1 MCLSPIRTKKGY
13 VVPCGKCVEC
23 LSQKRNDWSVRLYYE
38 MQKYSTPPA
47 FVTLTYDDDHL
58 PSMVDEDT
66 GELVPVVSKRDL
78 QLFFKR
84 LRKRVPGIRYFFC
97 SEYGPTTGRP
107 HYHGIIFN
115 LPQKY
120 FSLYLRCCTDDLNKL
135 IFDCWKN
142 GFTSAYLAKPAAIHY
157 CTKYCL
163 TDNVLKNSAYDD
175 TSESEVQK
183 RYNDF
188 RDRYEN
194 VYKYGKSGR
203 YTTNYYGVS
212 HDPSKANTWDCEKNR
227 PLRDS
232 DFLFGSR
239 SAFIIRMSLI
249 ILLILIL
256 LILWLSFMKKYMD
269 NNYVHVPVVEK
280 PAYQNDDL
288 PLIDFNMA
296 YEDVVVLLGDPDPIQ
311 YKGSNLYAYWG
322 SSYIIFDKNFK
333 VIGWLNNGAF
343 HTDEYT
349 GAASKH
355 LRELYNSINSSY
367 KY

>member
-1 MCLSPIRTKKGY
+1 MKMH
-13 VVPCGKCVEC
+13 
-23 LSQKRNDWSVRLYYE
+23 LYDI
-38 MQKYSTPPA
+38 
-47 FVTLTYDDDHL
+47 L
-58 PSMVDEDT
+58 
-66 GELVPVVSKRDL
+66 GVSKTATSSEIKKAYKSLVKKYHPDVFEGNKDL
-78 QLFFKR
+78 AESKIKEINDAYDTLSDPV
-84 LRKRVPGIRYFFC
+84 LREEYDHSLEVP
-97 SEYGPTTGRP
+97 E
-107 HYHGIIFN
+107 
-115 LPQKY
+115 
-120 FSLYLRCCTDDLNKL
+120 TDD
-135 IFDCWKN
+135 
-142 GFTSAYLAKPAAIHY
+142 
-157 CTKYCL
+157 
-163 TDNVLKNSAYDD
+163 VLKNSAYDD

-212 HDPSKANTWDCEKNR
+212 HDPSKANTWDYEKNR

-288 PLIDFNMA
+288 PLIDFDMA

-367 KY
+367 NY

>member
-1 MCLSPIRTKKGY
+1 MKMH
-13 VVPCGKCVEC
+13 
-23 LSQKRNDWSVRLYYE
+23 LYDI
-38 MQKYSTPPA
+38 
-47 FVTLTYDDDHL
+47 L
-58 PSMVDEDT
+58 
-66 GELVPVVSKRDL
+66 GVSKTATSSEIKKAYKSLVKKYHPDVFEGNKDL
-78 QLFFKR
+78 AESKIKEINDAYDTLSDPV
-84 LRKRVPGIRYFFC
+84 LREEYDRSLEVP
-97 SEYGPTTGRP
+97 E
-107 HYHGIIFN
+107 
-115 LPQKY
+115 
-120 FSLYLRCCTDDLNKL
+120 
-135 IFDCWKN
+135 
-142 GFTSAYLAKPAAIHY
+142 
-157 CTKYCL
+157 

-194 VYKYGKSGR
+194 VYKYGKSAR

-212 HDPSKANTWDCEKNR
+212 HDSSKANTWDYEKNR

-256 LILWLSFMKKYMD
+256 LILLLSFMKKYMD

-288 PLIDFNMA
+288 PLIDFDMA

>member
-1 MCLSPIRTKKGY
+1 MKMH
-13 VVPCGKCVEC
+13 
-23 LSQKRNDWSVRLYYE
+23 LYDI
-38 MQKYSTPPA
+38 
-47 FVTLTYDDDHL
+47 L
-58 PSMVDEDT
+58 
-66 GELVPVVSKRDL
+66 GVSKTATSSEIKKAYKSLVKKYHPDIFEGNKDL
-78 QLFFKR
+78 AESKIKEINDAYDTLSDPV
-84 LRKRVPGIRYFFC
+84 LREEYDRSLEVP
-97 SEYGPTTGRP
+97 E
-107 HYHGIIFN
+107 
-115 LPQKY
+115 
-120 FSLYLRCCTDDLNKL
+120 TDD
-135 IFDCWKN
+135 
-142 GFTSAYLAKPAAIHY
+142 
-157 CTKYCL
+157 
-163 TDNVLKNSAYDD
+163 VLKNSAYDD

-212 HDPSKANTWDCEKNR
+212 HDPSKANTWNYEKNR

-288 PLIDFNMA
+288 PLIDFDMA
-296 YEDVVVLLGDPDPIQ
+296 YEDVVILLGDPDPIQ

>member
-1 MCLSPIRTKKGY
+1 MKMH
-13 VVPCGKCVEC
+13 
-23 LSQKRNDWSVRLYYE
+23 LYNI
-38 MQKYSTPPA
+38 
-47 FVTLTYDDDHL
+47 L
-58 PSMVDEDT
+58 
-66 GELVPVVSKRDL
+66 GVSKTATSSEIKKAYKSLVKKYHPDVFEGNKDL
-78 QLFFKR
+78 AESKIKEINDAYDTLSDPV
-84 LRKRVPGIRYFFC
+84 LRAEYDRSLEVP
-97 SEYGPTTGRP
+97 E
-107 HYHGIIFN
+107 
-115 LPQKY
+115 
-120 FSLYLRCCTDDLNKL
+120 TDD
-135 IFDCWKN
+135 
-142 GFTSAYLAKPAAIHY
+142 
-157 CTKYCL
+157 
-163 TDNVLKNSAYDD
+163 VLKNSAYDD

-212 HDPSKANTWDCEKNR
+212 HDPSKANTWDYEKNR

-288 PLIDFNMA
+288 PLIDFDMA

-367 KY
+367 NY

>member
-1 MCLSPIRTKKGY
+1 MKMH
-13 VVPCGKCVEC
+13 
-23 LSQKRNDWSVRLYYE
+23 LYDI
-38 MQKYSTPPA
+38 
-47 FVTLTYDDDHL
+47 L
-58 PSMVDEDT
+58 
-66 GELVPVVSKRDL
+66 GVSKTATSSEIKKAYKSLVKKYHPDVFEGNKDL
-78 QLFFKR
+78 AESKIKEINDAYDTLSDPV
-84 LRKRVPGIRYFFC
+84 LREEYDRSLEVP
-97 SEYGPTTGRP
+97 E
-107 HYHGIIFN
+107 
-115 LPQKY
+115 
-120 FSLYLRCCTDDLNKL
+120 
-135 IFDCWKN
+135 
-142 GFTSAYLAKPAAIHY
+142 
-157 CTKYCL
+157 

-322 SSYIIFDKNFK
+322 SSYIIFDKNFN

>member
-1 MCLSPIRTKKGY
+1 MKMH
-13 VVPCGKCVEC
+13 
-23 LSQKRNDWSVRLYYE
+23 LYDI
-38 MQKYSTPPA
+38 
-47 FVTLTYDDDHL
+47 L
-58 PSMVDEDT
+58 
-66 GELVPVVSKRDL
+66 GVSKTATSSEIKKAYKSLVKKYHPDVFEGNKDL
-78 QLFFKR
+78 AESKIKEINDAYDTLSDPV
-84 LRKRVPGIRYFFC
+84 LREEYDRSLEVP
-97 SEYGPTTGRP
+97 E
-107 HYHGIIFN
+107 
-115 LPQKY
+115 
-120 FSLYLRCCTDDLNKL
+120 TDD
-135 IFDCWKN
+135 
-142 GFTSAYLAKPAAIHY
+142 
-157 CTKYCL
+157 
-163 TDNVLKNSAYDD
+163 VLKNSAYDD

-212 HDPSKANTWDCEKNR
+212 HDPSKANTWDYEKNR

-288 PLIDFNMA
+288 PLIDFDMA
-296 YEDVVVLLGDPDPIQ
+296 YEDVVILLGDPDPIQ

-367 KY
+367 NY

>member
-1 MCLSPIRTKKGY
+1 MKMH
-13 VVPCGKCVEC
+13 
-23 LSQKRNDWSVRLYYE
+23 LYDI
-38 MQKYSTPPA
+38 
-47 FVTLTYDDDHL
+47 L
-58 PSMVDEDT
+58 
-66 GELVPVVSKRDL
+66 GVSKTATSSEIKKAYKSLVKKYHPDVFEGNKDL
-78 QLFFKR
+78 AESKIKEINDAYDTLSDPV
-84 LRKRVPGIRYFFC
+84 LRAEYDRSLEVP
-97 SEYGPTTGRP
+97 E
-107 HYHGIIFN
+107 
-115 LPQKY
+115 
-120 FSLYLRCCTDDLNKL
+120 TDD
-135 IFDCWKN
+135 
-142 GFTSAYLAKPAAIHY
+142 
-157 CTKYCL
+157 
-163 TDNVLKNSAYDD
+163 VLKNSAYDD

-212 HDPSKANTWDCEKNR
+212 HEPSKANTWDYEKNR

-288 PLIDFNMA
+288 PLIDFDMA

-322 SSYIIFDKNFK
+322 NSYIIFDKNFK

-367 KY
+367 NY

>member
-1 MCLSPIRTKKGY
+1 MH
-13 VVPCGKCVEC
+13 
-23 LSQKRNDWSVRLYYE
+23 LYDI
-38 MQKYSTPPA
+38 
-47 FVTLTYDDDHL
+47 L
-58 PSMVDEDT
+58 
-66 GELVPVVSKRDL
+66 GVSKTATSSEIKKAYKSLVKKYHPDVFEGNKDL
-78 QLFFKR
+78 AESKIKEINDAYDTLSDPV
-84 LRKRVPGIRYFFC
+84 LREEYDRSLEVP
-97 SEYGPTTGRP
+97 E
-107 HYHGIIFN
+107 
-115 LPQKY
+115 
-120 FSLYLRCCTDDLNKL
+120 
-135 IFDCWKN
+135 
-142 GFTSAYLAKPAAIHY
+142 
-157 CTKYCL
+157 

-239 SAFIIRMSLI
+239 SAFIIRISLI

-269 NNYVHVPVVEK
+269 NNYVHVPVAEK

-333 VIGWLNNGAF
+333 VIGWLKNGAF

>member
-1 MCLSPIRTKKGY
+1 MH
-13 VVPCGKCVEC
+13 
-23 LSQKRNDWSVRLYYE
+23 LYDI
-38 MQKYSTPPA
+38 
-47 FVTLTYDDDHL
+47 L
-58 PSMVDEDT
+58 
-66 GELVPVVSKRDL
+66 GVSKTATSSEIKKAYKSLVKKYHPDVFEGNKDL
-78 QLFFKR
+78 AESKIKEINDAYDTLSDPV
-84 LRKRVPGIRYFFC
+84 LREEYDRSLEVP
-97 SEYGPTTGRP
+97 E
-107 HYHGIIFN
+107 
-115 LPQKY
+115 
-120 FSLYLRCCTDDLNKL
+120 
-135 IFDCWKN
+135 
-142 GFTSAYLAKPAAIHY
+142 
-157 CTKYCL
+157 

-239 SAFIIRMSLI
+239 SAFIIRISLI

-322 SSYIIFDKNFK
+322 SSYIIFDKNFN

>member
-1 MCLSPIRTKKGY
+1 MH
-13 VVPCGKCVEC
+13 
-23 LSQKRNDWSVRLYYE
+23 LYDI
-38 MQKYSTPPA
+38 
-47 FVTLTYDDDHL
+47 L
-58 PSMVDEDT
+58 
-66 GELVPVVSKRDL
+66 GVSKTATSSEIKKAYKSLVKKYHPDVFEGNKDL
-78 QLFFKR
+78 AESKIKEINDAYDTLSDPV
-84 LRKRVPGIRYFFC
+84 LRAEYDRSLEVP
-97 SEYGPTTGRP
+97 E
-107 HYHGIIFN
+107 
-115 LPQKY
+115 
-120 FSLYLRCCTDDLNKL
+120 TDD
-135 IFDCWKN
+135 
-142 GFTSAYLAKPAAIHY
+142 
-157 CTKYCL
+157 
-163 TDNVLKNSAYDD
+163 VLKNSAYDD

-212 HDPSKANTWDCEKNR
+212 HDPSKANTWDYEKNR

-288 PLIDFNMA
+288 PLIDFDMA

-322 SSYIIFDKNFK
+322 NSYIIFDKNFK

-367 KY
+367 NY

>member
-1 MCLSPIRTKKGY
+1 MKMH
-13 VVPCGKCVEC
+13 
-23 LSQKRNDWSVRLYYE
+23 LYDI
-38 MQKYSTPPA
+38 
-47 FVTLTYDDDHL
+47 L
-58 PSMVDEDT
+58 
-66 GELVPVVSKRDL
+66 GVSKTATSSEIKKAYKSLVKKYHPDVFEGNKDL
-78 QLFFKR
+78 AEPKIKEINDAYDTLSDPV
-84 LRKRVPGIRYFFC
+84 LREEYDSSLEVP
-97 SEYGPTTGRP
+97 E
-107 HYHGIIFN
+107 
-115 LPQKY
+115 
-120 FSLYLRCCTDDLNKL
+120 
-135 IFDCWKN
+135 
-142 GFTSAYLAKPAAIHY
+142 
-157 CTKYCL
+157 

-212 HDPSKANTWDCEKNR
+212 HDSSKANTWDYEKNR

-256 LILWLSFMKKYMD
+256 LILLLSFMKKYMD

-288 PLIDFNMA
+288 PLIDFDMA

>member
-1 MCLSPIRTKKGY
+1 MKMH
-13 VVPCGKCVEC
+13 
-23 LSQKRNDWSVRLYYE
+23 LYDI
-38 MQKYSTPPA
+38 
-47 FVTLTYDDDHL
+47 L
-58 PSMVDEDT
+58 
-66 GELVPVVSKRDL
+66 GVSKTATSSEIKKAYKSLVKKYHPDVFEGNKDL
-78 QLFFKR
+78 AESKIKEINDAYDTLSDPA
-84 LRKRVPGIRYFFC
+84 LRE
-97 SEYGPTTGRP
+97 EYDR
-107 HYHGIIFN
+107 
-115 LPQKY
+115 
-120 FSLYLRCCTDDLNKL
+120 SLEATESDD
-135 IFDCWKN
+135 
-142 GFTSAYLAKPAAIHY
+142 
-157 CTKYCL
+157 
-163 TDNVLKNSAYDD
+163 VLKNSAYDD

-212 HDPSKANTWDCEKNR
+212 HDPSKANTWDYEKNR

-288 PLIDFNMA
+288 PLIDFDMA
-296 YEDVVVLLGDPDPIQ
+296 YEDVVILLGDPDPIQ

-367 KY
+367 NY

>member
-1 MCLSPIRTKKGY
+1 MKMH
-13 VVPCGKCVEC
+13 
-23 LSQKRNDWSVRLYYE
+23 LYDI
-38 MQKYSTPPA
+38 
-47 FVTLTYDDDHL
+47 L
-58 PSMVDEDT
+58 
-66 GELVPVVSKRDL
+66 GVSKTATNSEIKKAYKSLVKKYHPDVFEGNKDL
-78 QLFFKR
+78 AESKIKEINDAYDTLSDPV
-84 LRKRVPGIRYFFC
+84 LREEYDRSLEVP
-97 SEYGPTTGRP
+97 E
-107 HYHGIIFN
+107 
-115 LPQKY
+115 
-120 FSLYLRCCTDDLNKL
+120 TDD
-135 IFDCWKN
+135 
-142 GFTSAYLAKPAAIHY
+142 
-157 CTKYCL
+157 
-163 TDNVLKNSAYDD
+163 VLKNSAYDD

-212 HDPSKANTWDCEKNR
+212 HDPSKANTWNYEKNR

-280 PAYQNDDL
+280 SAYQNDDL
-288 PLIDFNMA
+288 PLIDFDMA

-355 LRELYNSINSSY
+355 LREFYN
-367 KY
+367 

>member
-1 MCLSPIRTKKGY
+1 MH
-13 VVPCGKCVEC
+13 
-23 LSQKRNDWSVRLYYE
+23 LYDI
-38 MQKYSTPPA
+38 
-47 FVTLTYDDDHL
+47 L
-58 PSMVDEDT
+58 
-66 GELVPVVSKRDL
+66 GVSKTATSSEIKKAYKSLVKKYHPDVFEGNKDL
-78 QLFFKR
+78 AESKIKEINDAYDTLSDPV
-84 LRKRVPGIRYFFC
+84 LREEYDRSLEVP
-97 SEYGPTTGRP
+97 E
-107 HYHGIIFN
+107 
-115 LPQKY
+115 
-120 FSLYLRCCTDDLNKL
+120 
-135 IFDCWKN
+135 
-142 GFTSAYLAKPAAIHY
+142 
-157 CTKYCL
+157 

-212 HDPSKANTWDCEKNR
+212 HDPNKANTWDCEKNR

-239 SAFIIRMSLI
+239 SAFIIRISLI

>member
-1 MCLSPIRTKKGY
+1 M
-13 VVPCGKCVEC
+13 
-23 LSQKRNDWSVRLYYE
+23 NLYDI
-38 MQKYSTPPA
+38 
-47 FVTLTYDDDHL
+47 L
-58 PSMVDEDT
+58 
-66 GELVPVVSKRDL
+66 GVSKTATNSEIKKAYKSLVKKYHPDVFEGNKDL
-78 QLFFKR
+78 AESKIKEINDAYDTLSDPV
-84 LRKRVPGIRYFFC
+84 LREEYDRSLEVP
-97 SEYGPTTGRP
+97 E
-107 HYHGIIFN
+107 
-115 LPQKY
+115 
-120 FSLYLRCCTDDLNKL
+120 TDD
-135 IFDCWKN
+135 
-142 GFTSAYLAKPAAIHY
+142 
-157 CTKYCL
+157 
-163 TDNVLKNSAYDD
+163 VLKNSAYD

-212 HDPSKANTWDCEKNR
+212 HDPSKAKAWDYEKNR
-227 PLRDS
+227 PSRDS

-280 PAYQNDDL
+280 PAYKNDNL
-288 PLIDFNMA
+288 PLIDFDMT
-296 YEDVVVLLGDPDPIQ
+296 YEEVVILLGDPDPIQ
-311 YKGSNLYAYWG
+311 YKSSNLYAYWG

-343 HTDEYT
+343 RTDEYT
-349 GAASKH
+349 GTESKR
-355 LRELYNSINSSY
+355 LREFYNSIDSSY

>member
-1 MCLSPIRTKKGY
+1 MKMH
-13 VVPCGKCVEC
+13 
-23 LSQKRNDWSVRLYYE
+23 LYDI
-38 MQKYSTPPA
+38 
-47 FVTLTYDDDHL
+47 L
-58 PSMVDEDT
+58 
-66 GELVPVVSKRDL
+66 GVSKTATSSEIKKAYKSLVKKYHPDVFEGNKDVAESKIKEINDAYDTL
-78 QLFFKR
+78 SDPV
-84 LRKRVPGIRYFFC
+84 LREEYDRSLEVP
-97 SEYGPTTGRP
+97 E
-107 HYHGIIFN
+107 
-115 LPQKY
+115 
-120 FSLYLRCCTDDLNKL
+120 TDD
-135 IFDCWKN
+135 
-142 GFTSAYLAKPAAIHY
+142 
-157 CTKYCL
+157 
-163 TDNVLKNSAYDD
+163 VLKTSAYDD
-175 TSESEVQK
+175 TSESKVQK

-212 HDPSKANTWDCEKNR
+212 HDPSKANSWNYEKNR

-288 PLIDFNMA
+288 PLIDFDMA

>member
-1 MCLSPIRTKKGY
+1 MH
-13 VVPCGKCVEC
+13 
-23 LSQKRNDWSVRLYYE
+23 LYDI
-38 MQKYSTPPA
+38 
-47 FVTLTYDDDHL
+47 L
-58 PSMVDEDT
+58 
-66 GELVPVVSKRDL
+66 GVSKTATISEIKKAYKSLVKKYHPDVFEGNKDL
-78 QLFFKR
+78 AESKIKEINDAYDTLSDPV
-84 LRKRVPGIRYFFC
+84 LREEYDRSLEVP
-97 SEYGPTTGRP
+97 E
-107 HYHGIIFN
+107 
-115 LPQKY
+115 
-120 FSLYLRCCTDDLNKL
+120 
-135 IFDCWKN
+135 
-142 GFTSAYLAKPAAIHY
+142 
-157 CTKYCL
+157 

-212 HDPSKANTWDCEKNR
+212 HDPNKANTWDCEKNR

-239 SAFIIRMSLI
+239 SAFIIRISLI

>member
-1 MCLSPIRTKKGY
+1 MKMH
-13 VVPCGKCVEC
+13 
-23 LSQKRNDWSVRLYYE
+23 LYDI
-38 MQKYSTPPA
+38 
-47 FVTLTYDDDHL
+47 L
-58 PSMVDEDT
+58 
-66 GELVPVVSKRDL
+66 GVSKTATSSEIKKAYKSLVKKYHPDVFEGNKDL
-78 QLFFKR
+78 AESKIKEINDAYDTLSDPV
-84 LRKRVPGIRYFFC
+84 LREEYDRSLEVP
-97 SEYGPTTGRP
+97 E
-107 HYHGIIFN
+107 
-115 LPQKY
+115 
-120 FSLYLRCCTDDLNKL
+120 TDD
-135 IFDCWKN
+135 
-142 GFTSAYLAKPAAIHY
+142 
-157 CTKYCL
+157 
-163 TDNVLKNSAYDD
+163 VLKNSAYDD

-212 HDPSKANTWDCEKNR
+212 HDSSKANAWDYEKNR

-288 PLIDFNMA
+288 PLIDFDMA

-322 SSYIIFDKNFK
+322 NSYIIFDKNFK

-367 KY
+367 NY